1 MLGVGSMST
10 LLGRDPGAPV
20 ANRPT
25 MNDVPTNEL
34 ATRATS
40 RRGFTRIR
48 IEHLGISYDT
58 PNGRLTAMEDISFNI
73 EGGEILCLVGPSGC
87 GKSSLL
93 NALSGF
99 VAPTQGRIEVD
110 GCEVGWS
117 GLRRGVVF
125 QEYALFPWYT
135 VIENVRYGLRRKRL
149 PEAEQILLVKH
160 YIGLVGLTGFEA
172 RYPRE
177 LSGGMRQRVSI
188 ARALAVNP
196 LLLLMDEPFASLD
209 IQTREYMQ
217 DELLKIWQRERPT
230 VIFITHSID
239 EAIKLSDR
247 VAIMTPRPGCIA
259 EIKTV
264 DSPRP
269 RDLTNPA
276 MVRLAAEVRNWL
288 RRQVFETSP
297 AT

>member
-1 MLGVGSMST
+1 MAQVDVAHISKVHIST
-10 LLGRDPGAPV
+10 KGEPLLALRDV
-20 ANRPT
+20 
-25 MNDVPTNEL
+25 
-34 ATRATS
+34 
-40 RRGFTRIR
+40 
-48 IEHLGISYDT
+48 
-58 PNGRLTAMEDISFNI
+58 SFHVENHEFFSI
-73 EGGEILCLVGPSGC
+73 VGPSGC
-87 GKSSLL
+87 GKTTLL
-93 NALSGF
+93 NILAGF
-99 VAPTQGRIEVD
+99 EQPTRGEARIDAERITRP
-110 GCEVGWS
+110 GWE
-117 GLRRGVVF
+117 RAVVF

-149 PEAEQILLVKH
+149 AEAEQIRLVKH
-160 YIGLVGLTGFEA
+160 YIGLVGLTGFET
-172 RYPRE
+172 RYPHE

-247 VAIMTPRPGCIA
+247 VAIMTPRPGRIA
-259 EIKTV
+259 EIKAV

-269 RDLTNPA
+269 RDLTDPA
-276 MVRLAAEVRNWL
+276 MVHLAAEVKNWL
-288 RRQVFETSP
+288 RQQVFETSP
-297 AT
+297 AACSTRRSAG